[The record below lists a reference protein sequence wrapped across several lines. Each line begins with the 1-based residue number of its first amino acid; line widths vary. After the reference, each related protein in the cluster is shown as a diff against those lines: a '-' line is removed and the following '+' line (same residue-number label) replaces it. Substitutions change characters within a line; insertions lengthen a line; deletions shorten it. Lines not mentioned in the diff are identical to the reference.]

1 MNNFLNATS
10 NIEIEARKKCEDVL
24 REFLVSIGGSLDV
37 KFKKLSVSID
47 SEMNER
53 AFSIKISRIFV
64 DTSSN
69 NKDIYVTCGYSDK
82 DSLLA
87 DFLTL
92 NDIIA
97 LMYYIAELIDD
108 NAPSV

>member
-1 MNNFLNATS
+1 MNNFLKATS
-10 NIEIEARKKCEDVL
+10 DIEIEARKKFEDIL
-24 REFLVSIGGSLDV
+24 REYLISIGGSLDV
-37 KFKKLSVSID
+37 KFKKLSVSVD
-47 SEMNER
+47 TEMNER
-53 AFSIKISRIFV
+53 ASSIKISRIFV

-69 NKDIYVTCGYSDK
+69 KKDIYVTCGYNDK

-97 LMYYIAELIDD
+97 LMYHIAELIDD

>member
-1 MNNFLNATS
+1 MNNFLKATS
-10 NIEIEARKKCEDVL
+10 DIEIEAQKKCEDVL
-24 REFLVSIGGSLDV
+24 REYLVSVGGSLDV
-37 KFKKLSVSID
+37 KFKKLSVSVD
-47 SEMNER
+47 TEMNER
-53 AFSIKISRIFV
+53 ASSIKISRIFV
-64 DTSSN
+64 DKSSN

-97 LMYYIAELIDD
+97 LMYHIAELIED

>member
-1 MNNFLNATS
+1 MNNFLKTTS
-10 NIEIEARKKCEDVL
+10 DIEIEAQKKCEDVL
-24 REFLVSIGGSLDV
+24 REYLVSVGGSLDV
-37 KFKKLSVSID
+37 EFKKLSVSVD

-53 AFSIKISRIFV
+53 AFSIEISRIFV
-64 DTSSN
+64 DASSN

-92 NDIIA
+92 NEIIA
-97 LMYYIAELIDD
+97 LMYHIAELIDD

>member
-24 REFLVSIGGSLDV
+24 REYLVSIGGSLNV
-37 KFKKLSVSID
+37 KFKKLSISVD
-47 SEMNER
+47 TEMNER
-53 AFSIKISRIFV
+53 ASSIKISRIFV
-64 DTSSN
+64 DTSSHK
-69 NKDIYVTCGYSDK
+69 KDIYVTCGYSDK

-92 NDIIA
+92 NEIIA
-97 LMYYIAELIDD
+97 LMYHVAELIDD
-108 NAPSV
+108 NAPGV

>member
-1 MNNFLNATS
+1 MNNFLKATS
-10 NIEIEARKKCEDVL
+10 DIEIEAQKKCEDVL
-24 REFLVSIGGSLDV
+24 REYLVSIGGSLDV
-37 KFKKLSVSID
+37 EFKKLSVSVD

-53 AFSIKISRIFV
+53 AFSIKISRIYV
-64 DTSSN
+64 NTSSN

-92 NDIIA
+92 NEIIA
-97 LMYYIAELIDD
+97 LMYHIAELIDD